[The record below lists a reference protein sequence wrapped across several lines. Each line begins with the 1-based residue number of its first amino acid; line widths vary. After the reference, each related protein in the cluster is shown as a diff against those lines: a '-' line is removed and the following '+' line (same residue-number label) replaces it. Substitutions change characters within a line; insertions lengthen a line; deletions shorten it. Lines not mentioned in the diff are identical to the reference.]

1 MRSSK
6 IDQEHTMQLIL
17 VKHLVT
23 MQIEVLEVSAHERA
37 AAAYSN
43 ARTLLYQRLLC
54 VVVWKRMWTLLLIL
68 LRLLLLH
75 IFCFIS
81 CSTRQSSRDT
91 WRINW
96 HVIGA

>member
-1 MRSSK
+1 
-6 IDQEHTMQLIL
+6 MQLIL

-37 AAAYSN
+37 AAACSN
-43 ARTLLYQRLLC
+43 ARTLLYQRLVC
-54 VVVWKRMWTLLLIL
+54 VVVWKRMWTLPLIL

-75 IFCFIS
+75 ILRFIS
-81 CSTRQSSRDT
+81 CSTRQSSRGI
-91 WRINW
+91 WRSIW